1 MESKSTAS
9 VNSTEEIN
17 LFQLR
22 LNSTEEINLFQLRPL
37 EYPSRLQEIEDMDL
51 KPSPDE
57 IRLME
62 QIQRNLW
69 VLPAETNDDNSEWT
83 SRKTDTEFDLFGTK
97 LDKPTDTSSPDE
109 LTKRLQALKTDIEY
123 RAPHLS
129 FEEQIALLDAPE
141 VPRARQFYRH
151 YKGNVYMVDL
161 IAIKT
166 NTNMVTVIYHQM
178 ESRVSNRRVVT
189 WERSVAEWNEMMEHN
204 GSHIRR
210 FTLI

>member
-1 MESKSTAS
+1 MELGSTAP
-9 VNSTEEIN
+9 V
-17 LFQLR
+17 
-22 LNSTEEINLFQLRPL
+22 NSTEEINLFQLRPL

-129 FEEQIALLDAPE
+129 FEEQKRPARGYAREASMLSPLPESGEARVKIWRKTRPQPPSAGPCGRAIRQTPQPVPE
-141 VPRARQFYRH
+141 VEY
-151 YKGNVYMVDL
+151 
-161 IAIKT
+161 
-166 NTNMVTVIYHQM
+166 
-178 ESRVSNRRVVT
+178 
-189 WERSVAEWNEMMEHN
+189 
-204 GSHIRR
+204 
-210 FTLI
+210 